1 MTASNC
7 CARPLSPRVRRSK
20 TLATEPCGLE
30 AAALLGVRR
39 VLVLLVESKDAAVPG
54 TSAAGGGGAE
64 CKTML
69 ALQPVSLLQYKSS
82 VKTLTVHP
90 HLERPVA
97 Q

>member
-39 VLVLLVESKDAAVPG
+39 VLVSKDAAVPG